1 MIDRKENGTQS
12 LCQENKNKYV
22 SGIKDAQTQKPEVPK
37 GESRKDL
44 PHSSCDRVKEYNSA
58 NRDSP
63 RVNRNGLNPRFKKN
77 SDSTCRRCFKINF
90 SDFRLIALRTVFL
103 QIGIVHSILRNCII
117 RIRIGDRSNSK
128 PSKPQETKDDNGNY
142 QRSHS
147 VPQAP
152 ALPTNAMNSYQQA
165 PYVQQGVYTGLPYY
179 ANEAEAFANSY
190 YPQSPGIF
198 PVSYLPHPDVADN
211 NNMQQPFAPHLYPGV
226 DFAQNYSGLFSPFV
240 FPPPAPYNVPPQ
252 NLQEHWYTVAGQ
264 HYMQYPPVLPIEAT
278 CNGIAQ
284 NTNQNVSL

>member
-1 MIDRKENGTQS
+1 MDITNAMQNCTLTPQKGGEHNNDRKENGTQS

-117 RIRIGDRSNSK
+117 RIRIGDRI
-128 PSKPQETKDDNGNY
+128 P
-142 QRSHS
+142 
-147 VPQAP
+147 
-152 ALPTNAMNSYQQA
+152 
-165 PYVQQGVYTGLPYY
+165 
-179 ANEAEAFANSY
+179 
-190 YPQSPGIF
+190 
-198 PVSYLPHPDVADN
+198 
-211 NNMQQPFAPHLYPGV
+211 
-226 DFAQNYSGLFSPFV
+226 
-240 FPPPAPYNVPPQ
+240 
-252 NLQEHWYTVAGQ
+252 NLQSRKRQKTTMGT
-264 HYMQYPPVLPIEAT
+264 I
-278 CNGIAQ
+278 
-284 NTNQNVSL
+284 NVHTRYLKHPHFLQTQ